1 MTKEEKKTVEEFRLQ
16 TAKRNEEAIKAYND
30 AILKVVVAFS
40 SKTTD
45 GQFRA
50 GLSHE
55 QYQTLRALNVLRID
69 FGDSREP

>member
-1 MTKEEKKTVEEFRLQ
+1 MNAKEKKTCEEFECQ
-16 TAKRNEEAIKAYND
+16 TAKRNEATIKAYND
-30 AILKVVVAFS
+30 AILKVVVAFT

-69 FGDSREP
+69 FGDSGEP